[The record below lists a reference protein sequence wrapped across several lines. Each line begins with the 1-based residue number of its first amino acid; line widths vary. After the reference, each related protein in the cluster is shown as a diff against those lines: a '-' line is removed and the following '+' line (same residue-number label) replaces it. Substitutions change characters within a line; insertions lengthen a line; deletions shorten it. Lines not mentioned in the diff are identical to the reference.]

1 MVEDMVTSRTAWV
14 VVVLLVAAWWSL
26 LILIC
31 YVLFRDYFV

>member
-1 MVEDMVTSRTAWV
+1 MVEDMVTSRTAGV
-14 VVVLLVAAWWSL
+14 VVVLLLAAWWSL